1 MTGSHIP
8 SSIRKLLELYK
19 TLSLRLSNLLPQ
31 NINSSLSSATDI
43 AIINSQ
49 WHLLQNNRTKG
60 ERLSRFDDLSSHM
73 FLDPIKF
80 GPYELKKTSQ
90 LFDTAQQ
97 PPTKSLI
104 PNTNGA
110 GVSKG
115 KYITNV
121 ENSIRSYY
129 SPYIRLPKTKKTRDS
144 LKFYKNSLNSN
155 IPITLLLKSTTSL
168 FSSVSMNHF
177 DNTYLGI
184 KTAVDELNS
193 SKGVRYDF
201 SRIQNIDLFKLALE
215 YNNYANTTTK
225 FVSGSVKLPWKD
237 IHQIEDDLV
246 NRITDTHVADLIQTS
261 TGEPIPPNDVNLQRY
276 LAQNVALDLVDPIEI
291 MDYCEQIPYTVR
303 FTNYY
308 SLSLLDLEQDCNDEL
323 VELLESADVQII
335 GARLFLKN
343 KQLNTMINEI
353 IISQDDGIKTSYE
366 DLLKLTHVPDKNDI
380 ALLMEYLATKGLV
393 RVKQSADNNALYV
406 LP

>member
-1 MTGSHIP
+1 MTGRHIP
-8 SSIRKLLELYK
+8 SSVRKLLKLYK
-19 TLSLRLSNLLPQ
+19 TLSLRLNNLLPQ
-31 NINSSLSSATDI
+31 NINLSLSSATDI
-43 AIINSQ
+43 AIINCQ

-60 ERLSRFDDLSSHM
+60 ERLSRLDDLNSYM
-73 FLDPIKF
+73 FLEPINF

-90 LFDTAQQ
+90 LFDTTKQ

-110 GVSKG
+110 GFFKG
-115 KYITNV
+115 KYITYV
-121 ENSIRSYY
+121 ENSLRSYY
-129 SPYIRLPKTKKTRDS
+129 SPYIGLPKTKKTRDS
-144 LKFYKNSLNSN
+144 LEFYKISLNSN

-177 DNTYLGI
+177 DNTYLRI
-184 KTAVDELNS
+184 KTVVNELNS
-193 SKGVRYDF
+193 SKGMRYDF

-215 YNNYANTTTK
+215 YNNYVNTTTN
-225 FVSGSVKLPWKD
+225 FVSGSVELPWKD
-237 IHQIEDDLV
+237 IHQIEDELV
-246 NRITDTHVADLIQTS
+246 NRISDTHVAEVIQTS
-261 TGEPIPPNDVNLQRY
+261 TGEPIPPNDVDLQRY
-276 LAQNVALDLVDPIEI
+276 LTKNVGLDLVEPIDI
-291 MDYCEQIPYTVR
+291 MDHCEQMPYTVR

-308 SLSLLDLEQDCNDEL
+308 SLSLLDLEQSCHDEL
-323 VELLESADVQII
+323 VKLLECADVQIV

-343 KQLNTMINEI
+343 KELNTMINEI
-353 IISQDDGIKTSYE
+353 ITSQDDGIKTSYE
-366 DLLKLTHVPDKNDI
+366 DLLKLTHVPDKNDV